1 MNFSNFCLFEEKS
14 VKLRA
19 GIDGHSLP
27 PLGKIAPA
35 RMTGGAN
42 NGEWA
47 MTLRVS
53 GKNLDIGEAFRAH
66 IEARIDSTLAKYRAG
81 PAAGHVTIE
90 PEGSGFRADCTLHL
104 MSGVTLQADA
114 QAHEPYA
121 SFNRAAD
128 LIENQIRRHR
138 ERLLDHH
145 TSTTA
150 DGRTKLEQFLGEK
163 ASGTQRN
170 EPRAEQGETLDR
182 HPAVIAEK
190 SSRFREMTVSG
201 AAMEL
206 DSTNAQVVVFRRA
219 SDGRTNVV
227 YRRPD
232 GNIGWIDPGR
242 E

>member
-1 MNFSNFCLFEEKS
+1 
-14 VKLRA
+14 
-19 GIDGHSLP
+19 
-27 PLGKIAPA
+27 
-35 RMTGGAN
+35 
-42 NGEWA
+42 

-81 PAAGHVTIE
+81 SAVGHVTIE

-128 LIENQIRRHR
+128 FIENQIRRHR
-138 ERLLDHH
+138 KRLLNHH
-145 TSTTA
+145 VSTSA
-150 DGRTKLEQFLGEK
+150 ESRTKPEQFLGEK
-163 ASGTQRN
+163 ASDTHPN
-170 EPRAEQGETLDR
+170 EPPAEQSETLAL
-182 HPAVIAEK
+182 HPAVIAEP
-190 SSRFREMTVSG
+190 SLRVREMTVSG

-206 DSTNAQVVVFRRA
+206 DSTNAPVVVFRRA

>member
-1 MNFSNFCLFEEKS
+1 
-14 VKLRA
+14 
-19 GIDGHSLP
+19 
-27 PLGKIAPA
+27 
-35 RMTGGAN
+35 
-42 NGEWA
+42 

-104 MSGVTLQADA
+104 TSGATLQADA
-114 QAHEPYA
+114 KAHEPYA
-121 SFNRAAD
+121 CFNRAAD

-145 TSTTA
+145 AGAAA
-150 DGRTKLEQFLGEK
+150 DGKTKLEQPSRRRRLP
-163 ASGTQRN
+163 ALNPT
-170 EPRAEQGETLDR
+170 R
-182 HPAVIAEK
+182 HERSKTKLSISIRR
-190 SSRFREMTVSG
+190 SSPSHHRRYREMTVSG